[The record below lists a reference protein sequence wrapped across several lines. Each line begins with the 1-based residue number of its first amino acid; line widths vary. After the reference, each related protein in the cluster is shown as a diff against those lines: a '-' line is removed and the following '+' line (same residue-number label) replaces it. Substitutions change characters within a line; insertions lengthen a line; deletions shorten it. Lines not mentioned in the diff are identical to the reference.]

1 MRRITISKALIR
13 FLHAIDTLFK
23 RLLVEEYG
31 GDGDGE
37 EDEHG
42 GDDFLV
48 RGHGREEEEHGGGVS
63 EAERGGREEA
73 ERRGGGGA

>member
-23 RLLVEEYG
+23 RFLVQEHG
-31 GDGDGE
+31 GDGGGE

-42 GDDFLV
+42 GEDFLV
-48 RGHGREEEEHGGGVS
+48 RGHGREEEEHGGVW
-63 EAERGGREEA
+63 EAERGGREEG